1 MVNHAEFQHL
11 GFATPNINATV
22 AFYKD
27 VLGFEVIHETCTPDG
42 KTPIVFIKNG
52 TMVYECYEDKSLS
65 EQAAKKIDHI
75 AYDSDDIEADY
86 KYCIDKGYTITTNA
100 IECIPTVFEK
110 GVRYFKI
117 AGPSGEEIEF
127 CQILK

>member
-1 MVNHAEFQHL
+1 MNVM
-11 GFATPNINATV
+11 
-22 AFYKD
+22 
-27 VLGFEVIHETCTPDG
+27 
-42 KTPIVFIKNG
+42 KTNRCLNRPGEENRP
-52 TMVYECYEDKSLS
+52 YSLRFL
-65 EQAAKKIDHI
+65 
-75 AYDSDDIEADY
+75 DDIEADY